1 MTQMT
6 IQPPG
11 AGPAFS
17 RLLIAL
23 TLSLAVTLGLF
34 FLMQSLI
41 VNSGP
46 ALSDP
51 PVGSVLFVG
60 AAIGRIPITEALKSI
75 WPFFLAALTVLL
87 LVTFIPEL
95 SLTLPA
101 LWRH

>member
-1 MTQMT
+1 MTQIT

-46 ALSDP
+46 ALSEP
-51 PVGSVLFVG
+51 AVG
-60 AAIGRIPITEALKSI
+60 
-75 WPFFLAALTVLL
+75 
-87 LVTFIPEL
+87 
-95 SLTLPA
+95 
-101 LWRH
+101 